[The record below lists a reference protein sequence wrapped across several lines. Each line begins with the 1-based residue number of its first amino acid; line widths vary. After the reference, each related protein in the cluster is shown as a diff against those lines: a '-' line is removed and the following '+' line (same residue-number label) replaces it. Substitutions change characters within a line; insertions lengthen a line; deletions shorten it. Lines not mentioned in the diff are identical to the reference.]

1 MIEAKFCN
9 KGCDLSSPIR
19 RDTSFRRLATTI
31 GEELYLL
38 FDIRPIQVTP
48 LISVH
53 VLPENFLLEVK
64 ALVKWGKSNIMGS
77 TIFNSY
83 LDHTRLNRRCN

>member
-19 RDTSFRRLATTI
+19 RDTSFRRLASTI

-38 FDIRPIQVTP
+38 CNTRQIQVTP
-48 LISVH
+48 LICVH
-53 VLPENFLLEVK
+53 DLLENFLLEVK
-64 ALVKWGKSNIMGS
+64 ALVKGGKSNVMGS

-83 LDHTRLNRRCN
+83 IDHTRLNRRCN